1 MSLLRPF
8 RGHRRHHAG
17 VADGLQCHS
26 PAVVGA
32 LQFDHDEVPPLDAA
46 VLLITPLTWTRG
58 TVLTAAALVAAA
70 LVAVVLSSAPAGA
83 QARHPVSGRA
93 IAQVMGYEGAAWL
106 ERPERESEERPSKAI
121 KALDIK
127 PGQVVA
133 DVGAGSGYYTVRLA
147 ERVGPTGRVFATDI
161 QPEMLSLLRSRVAR
175 ARLDNVELVLS
186 ADADPRLPEGLFDLV
201 LMVDV
206 YHELARPQ
214 EVLRKLRASLKPDGR
229 LVLVEFRKEN
239 AWVPIRE
246 EHKMSVK
253 EARMELEAEGYRF
266 DRVIG
271 VLPWQHILV
280 FRR

>member
-1 MSLLRPF
+1 MSSLRPLAPT
-8 RGHRRHHAG
+8 RLGIAGAG
-17 VADGLQCHS
+17 VL
-26 PAVVGA
+26 
-32 LQFDHDEVPPLDAA
+32 AA
-46 VLLITPLTWTRG
+46 VLL
-58 TVLTAAALVAAA
+58 VAAS
-70 LVAVVLSSAPAGA
+70 VAA
-83 QARHPVSGRA
+83 QGRHPVSGRV
-93 IAQVMGYEGAAWL
+93 IAPVMGYEGADWL
-106 ERPERESEERPSKAI
+106 ERPEREFEEQPSKAVA
-121 KALDIK
+121 ALGIK
-127 PGQVVA
+127 PGDVVA

-161 QPEMLSLLRSRVAR
+161 QPEMLSLLRTRVSR

-229 LVLVEFRKEN
+229 LVLVEFRKES

-266 DRVIG
+266 DRVLD

>member
-1 MSLLRPF
+1 MPRK
-8 RGHRRHHAG
+8 
-17 VADGLQCHS
+17 
-26 PAVVGA
+26 PA
-32 LQFDHDEVPPLDAA
+32 DHDRMHQPIHRVALRGTPIQIALTMA
-46 VLLITPLTWTRG
+46 VLRFGGIPSIPGCVRLNMALKRWRMTRRVVVAITMALVVVT
-58 TVLTAAALVAAA
+58 LVAAA
-70 LVAVVLSSAPAGA
+70 VSA
-83 QARHPVSGRA
+83 QSRHPVSGRV

-106 ERPERESEERPSKAI
+106 ERPERESEEQPAAAI
-121 KALDIK
+121 AALGISA
-127 PGQVVA
+127 GQVVA
-133 DVGAGSGYYTVRLA
+133 DVGAGSGFYTVRLA

-161 QPEMLSLLRSRVAR
+161 QPEMLSLLRTRVSR

-186 ADADPRLPEGLFDLV
+186 VDADPRLPEGLFDLV

-229 LVLVEFRKEN
+229 LVLVEFRKES

-266 DRVIG
+266 DRVID

>member
-1 MSLLRPF
+1 VA
-8 RGHRRHHAG
+8 GAG
-17 VADGLQCHS
+17 VI
-26 PAVVGA
+26 
-32 LQFDHDEVPPLDAA
+32 AA
-46 VLLITPLTWTRG
+46 VLL
-58 TVLTAAALVAAA
+58 VATAAA
-70 LVAVVLSSAPAGA
+70 A
-83 QARHPVSGRA
+83 QSRHPVSGRV

-106 ERPERESEERPSKAI
+106 ERPERESEEQPSKAI
-121 KALDIK
+121 AALGITA
-127 PGQVVA
+127 GQVVA

-161 QPEMLSLLRSRVAR
+161 QPEMLSLLRTRVAR

-214 EVLRKLRASLKPDGR
+214 QVLRKLRASLKPDGR
-229 LVLVEFRKEN
+229 LVLVEFRKES

-246 EHKMSVK
+246 EHKMSVQ

-266 DRVIG
+266 DRVID

>member
-1 MSLLRPF
+1 MFPISPVAW
-8 RGHRRHHAG
+8 RRRVIAG
-17 VADGLQCHS
+17 A
-26 PAVVGA
+26 GA
-32 LQFDHDEVPPLDAA
+32 LV
-46 VLLITPLTWTRG
+46 V
-58 TVLTAAALVAAA
+58 AALVATAA
-70 LVAVVLSSAPAGA
+70 A
-83 QARHPVSGRA
+83 QPSRHPVSGRV
-93 IAQVMGYEGAAWL
+93 IAPVMGYEGAAWL
-106 ERPERESEERPSKAI
+106 ERPEREFEEQPSRAI
-121 KALDIK
+121 ASLDIR

-147 ERVGPTGRVFATDI
+147 ERVGPTGRVFAADI
-161 QPEMLSLLRSRVAR
+161 QPEMLDLLRTRVKR
-175 ARLDNVELVLS
+175 ARLDQVELVRS
-186 ADADPRLPEGLFDLV
+186 TETDPGLPEGVCDLI

-229 LVLVEFRKEN
+229 LVLIEFRKES

-266 DRVIG
+266 DRVID

-280 FRR
+280 FRRG